1 MPIRV
6 LVVDDEPAIRELL
19 TEYLR
24 GRGLIVNA
32 VADGEAAQVLLE
44 REPPDIVLTDL
55 KLPGVDG
62 IEVVRRAAACDPAV
76 PALMM
81 TGFGTVDTA
90 VSAFTAGARDYLAKP
105 FRLRDLYASLER
117 VLLAAQRDRRH
128 AWASTAMD
136 LLARAETVEA
146 PADAERLVPELAAL
160 VRAAPERAS
169 LAVFLRAEPDA
180 HPLGASRWV
189 TLSPALPALL
199 PYVRAVDAALRRTAP

>member
-24 GRGLIVNA
+24 GRELTVSA
-32 VADGEAAQVLLE
+32 VSDGESAMVLLE
-44 REPPDIVLTDL
+44 KDPPDIVLTDL

-62 IEVVRRAAACDPAV
+62 VEVVRRAAACAPAV

-90 VSAFTAGARDYLAKP
+90 VAAFTAGARDYLAKP

-117 VLLAAQRDRRH
+117 VLAAAERDRRG
-128 AWASTAMD
+128 AWASEAVA
-136 LLARAETVEA
+136 LLARAETVTD
-146 PADAERLVPELAAL
+146 ADAAEAL
-160 VRAAPERAS
+160 LPTLDALLRAAPEPVT
-169 LAVFLRAEPDA
+169 LAVYSHATSDA
-180 HPLGASRWV
+180 LPLGPARWAV
-189 TLSPALPALL
+189 LTPPSPGLR
-199 PYVRAVDAALRRTAP
+199 PYVRAVDAALRRVAS